1 MGLLKSSSAFFRAE
15 NGSYVGE
22 FRGLKL
28 GRILPTRK
36 TADDGSFKMVDEQ
49 KVLWQFALA
58 KTDGS
63 VVIDPATGEQA
74 VVERMTSEKYQH
86 EKATGNL
93 ILHALCAS
101 AGIVWDDSLIA
112 NDDRAEELVNRL
124 AAAHAKALLIVG
136 RVEGKDGYITSISP
150 AISITAS

>member
-1 MGLLKSSSAFFRAE
+1 MGLLKSSGGFFRAE
-15 NGSYVGE
+15 NGTYVGE
-22 FRGLKL
+22 FKGLKL

-49 KVLWQFALA
+49 KILWPFALT

-74 VVERMTSEKYQH
+74 VVERMTSERYQH
-86 EKATGNL
+86 EKATGNQ
-93 ILHALCAS
+93 IIRALCAS
-101 AGIVWDDSLIA
+101 AGIVFDDSLIA

-124 AAAHAKALLIVG
+124 VGTKALLTVG
-136 RVEGKDGYITSISP
+136 KVDGKDGYITGISP
-150 AISITAS
+150 AISITA